1 MVNFTISDELIRI
14 VEIVVTLV
22 LTLFISY
29 WIAYKIAQKSKSFRK
44 AELKV
49 FLYKK
54 SLIENPPEQI
64 IFANSLPKGEEHI
77 ICPIPL
83 EIRNVGDLTIN
94 DLVVNW
100 KIPSIF
106 RLNEEGIKMGQNFEV
121 SNQPVKR
128 TVRVF
133 DNYHHIS
140 HNIPKIN
147 PRVGIT
153 LQELINIAPCNIL
166 VKADT
171 VSLDKIPV
179 EAEIL
184 LQAAF
189 QIEIGIHAA
198 DIFPLGTK
206 FEVFSYLAQDE
217 KELIDI
223 VIKNDRELI
232 KKDLNKD
239 MSERTAKNLANELY
253 KMGALAPIERII
265 VIPKFKKIEDEGYYY
280 FEQDVSKSYIRTI
293 HKPKKP
299 LPLLKLLSN
308 KIFRSTNPRS

>member
-1 MVNFTISDELIRI
+1 MVDFTISDELIRI

-22 LTLFISY
+22 LTLFIGY
-29 WIAYKIAQKSKSFRK
+29 WIAYRIAQKSRSFRK
-44 AELKV
+44 AELTV

-77 ICPIPL
+77 ICSIPL
-83 EIRNVGDLTIN
+83 EILNGGDLTIN

-100 KIPSIF
+100 KIPSICQ
-106 RLNEEGIKMGQNFEV
+106 LNEEGLEMCQDFEV

-140 HNIPKIN
+140 LIYPRIDPHVSIN
-147 PRVGIT
+147 HH
-153 LQELINIAPCNIL
+153 ELINIAPCNIL
-166 VKADT
+166 VKVDA
-171 VSLDKIPV
+171 VSQDKIPV
-179 EAEIL
+179 EAEVL
-184 LQAAF
+184 LEGTF

-206 FEVFSYLAQDE
+206 KIEVFSYLAQDE
-217 KELIDI
+217 KELMDI

-239 MSERTAKNLANELY
+239 MSETTAKKLANKLY
-253 KMGALAPIERII
+253 KIGALAPIERII
-265 VIPKFKKIEDEGYYY
+265 VIPKFKKIEGEGCYY

-293 HKPKKP
+293 HKPRKRHY
-299 LPLLKLLSN
+299 LKIS
-308 KIFRSTNPRS
+308 